1 MTKEERQHKI
11 KWLRR
16 YQGVLHEIDSLEQS
30 LAMWQ
35 DRATA
40 MTHQPTYFTYH
51 DAEAQKQMTK
61 DERRRNAMPPV
72 TVRGGSGISMADAI
86 CNADM
91 VAKRIND
98 KIERAQGFLSEI
110 ESEIDVLS
118 DGRERSVLRYRYV
131 NGLKWEEICMKMP
144 CSWDTVH
151 RWHRN
156 GLNHLRILSYT
167 ES

>member
-1 MTKEERQHKI
+1 MTKDERQHKI

-16 YQGVLHEIDSLEQS
+16 YQDALHEIDSLEQS

-35 DRATA
+35 DRAVA
-40 MTHQPTYFTYH
+40 MTHQPTYFKYH
-51 DAEAQKQMTK
+51 DVEAQKQMTK
-61 DERRRNAMPPV
+61 EERRRNAMPPV
-72 TVRGGSGISMADAI
+72 TVRGSSGISMADAI
-86 CNADM
+86 CNADA
-91 VAKRIND
+91 VAGKINQRID
-98 KIERAQGFLSEI
+98 TAQKILSEI
-110 ESEIDVLS
+110 ELAIDGLS

-167 ES
+167 